1 MLLVGLVDMNMGL
14 FVFAF
19 YGFLAQKHIIAA
31 KRFAFFIDSPHVC
44 SRFPKTRRRPRISKK
59 NPS

>member
-31 KRFAFFIDSPHVC
+31 KRFAFFIDSPHRV
-44 SRFPKTRRRPRISKK
+44 
-59 NPS
+59 